1 MSNGIVDTLIS
12 EFNKQDES
20 PIIEKEPELYDILD
34 SKTWQEY
41 HKGPFLEKGDII
53 EDVESITSRFTE
65 DMSPSSKKLKL
76 AQLFKSKGYDIK
88 DISELRNVKA
98 VRDLITLKPHQYSE
112 GFGEETSTKQFF
124 ADSAMEY
131 LDKMDKGVDTGLSTM
146 TTGALG
152 LNATNVTGGYIKA
165 GLFDDMK
172 LKDYISFEMSD

>member
-76 AQLFKSKGYDIK
+76 AQLFRSKGYDKK
-88 DISELRNVKA
+88 DMSELRNLKA
-98 VRDLITLKPHQYSE
+98 VQDLIGIKSSTW
-112 GFGEETSTKQFF
+112 GEPYIGEKLTANRAIEILNTENDPRIKS
-124 ADSAMEY
+124 
-131 LDKMDKGVDTGLSTM
+131 LST
-146 TTGALG
+146 ASQIG
-152 LNATNVTGGYIKA
+152 LKRKAVDVTGGYIKA
-165 GLFDDMK
+165 GLFDNKK
-172 LKDYISFEMSD
+172 LEDYISFEMGD